1 MRIALVHHSVCG
13 YGGMEIVSQRLY
25 YYLTKRGHEVTLF
38 STSACRD
45 INVRQVKVLKIK
57 PDIQIPLE
65 KVDGDYEVVHTLSF
79 LSYFNISVSSMLKG
93 KKVVSFLAAKTLCT
107 HPNLFYR
114 LIGPIYENYM
124 IKKGLKLANAV
135 TVKNLGDKI
144 ILEKFNANPFLI
156 PDGLDD
162 VYFKPL
168 NEDFRQEVLKRFN
181 LEEGEF
187 ALYVGRIHKL
197 KGVKVFIRALQLSNF
212 KGVIVG
218 GGDKVKEG
226 KNVVYAGSLDELSKI
241 ALIDSSCCVVIPSL
255 SDFVEGFS
263 IAASEAWAR
272 RKPVIASSVGAL
284 KYRVKDGVNGFL
296 FKPGDYKALANV
308 LPKAKD
314 FKVKEIPEDVL
325 PWETVVNMYE
335 DVYKK
340 TLEGSNLEK

>member
-13 YGGMEIVSQRLY
+13 YGGMEVVSQRLY
-25 YYLTKRGHEVTLF
+25 YYFTKKGHEVTLF
-38 STSACRD
+38 STSACQGM
-45 INVRQVKVLKIK
+45 NVRRVKVLKIK
-57 PDIQIPLE
+57 PDIQIPLD
-65 KVDGDYEVVHTLSF
+65 KVNGDYEVVHALSF

-93 KKVVSFLAAKTLCT
+93 KKVVSFLAAKTLHT

-114 LIGPIYENYM
+114 LVGPIYENYM
-124 IKKGLKLANAV
+124 INKGLKLANAV
-135 TVKNLGDKI
+135 TVKNWGDKI
-144 ILEKFNANPFLI
+144 ILEKFNAKPFLI

-162 VYFKPL
+162 VYFKSL
-168 NEDFRQEVLKRFN
+168 SEDFRRELLKRFN

-197 KGVKVFIRALQLSNF
+197 KGVNVFIKALQLSNF
-212 KGVIVG
+212 KGVIAGSG
-218 GGDKVKEG
+218 GKVEEG

-284 KYRVKDGVNGFL
+284 KYRVKEGVNGFL
-296 FKPGDYKALANV
+296 FKPGDYKALANI

-314 FKVKEIPEDVL
+314 FKVKEVPEDVL

-340 TLEGSNLEK
+340 TLEDSDSEK